1 MWYRIRY
8 EEAYILSGYTGFEV
22 VIVALHPYS
31 SGLIVR
37 GGGGCVCVCVCVDRL
52 GYKLN
57 PFHSSSV

>member
-37 GGGGCVCVCVCVDRL
+37 GGVCVCVCVWIGLDI
-52 GYKLN
+52 N
-57 PFHSSSV
+57 